1 MDEKKLVNRAKHG
14 DAEAFAALY
23 ERIYK
28 KLYQFAFYTLRNSQD
43 AEDVVGDTVLDA
55 YASIRRLKAEEAFS
69 SWMFHILSNKCKQKM
84 REYYRLETP
93 LEAAARDEERLRA
106 EQPLEEKLDVRQTF
120 FELKDEE
127 RLIIGM
133 HLFFGYRT
141 REIAEAMQMN
151 ENTVRSKES
160 RALKK
165 MGERLRKI

>member
-1 MDEKKLVNRAKHG
+1 MDEKMLVKRAKCG

-84 REYYRLETP
+84 REYYRQETSLET
-93 LEAAARDEERLRA
+93 AAQKDEKMQH
-106 EQPLEEKLDVRQTF
+106 EQSLEEKMDVRRTF
-120 FELKDEE
+120 LELGDEE

-141 REIAEAMQMN
+141 REIAEVMQMN

-160 RALKK
+160 RALRK
-165 MGERLRKI
+165 MGEKLR